1 MRGERKNT
9 RQCETLAQYAATS
22 ECFASFFLLQYG
34 FLFPCFNFTLF
45 SLSKLNFMATFCL
58 ISKFFFFCFVQPV
71 DNSIHCN
78 ARAG

>member
-45 SLSKLNFMATFCL
+45 SLSKLKSEADTENFF
-58 ISKFFFFCFVQPV
+58 IDDSFQPQKYV
-71 DNSIHCN
+71 RNS
-78 ARAG
+78 